1 MSEPPRTQ
9 PAEAVLPDTHAI
21 DVKEQAIAK
30 GFNALL
36 RHVRE
41 QGLTKEVETIETWLP
56 HVRDRL
62 LRGEMTRLLGFYW
75 LRAANMEKAV
85 RFSDMASALMPDN
98 TDSAYN
104 AIYALLQAG
113 RWVEVVPRAE
123 AALARFGDMF
133 QWHNILCTAHGKLG
147 HMDAARR
154 HGTRCLEL
162 KDAAST
168 EPALPLGRKPV
179 PPFDPGRPERN
190 AVSFSLYGANE
201 RYLRTAIMNAGA
213 VRFLYLG
220 WTCRFYIDDTVPEPV
235 VQALMMERAVVL
247 KAPGL
252 PSAPYGTFWRFLA
265 ADDPVVDRY
274 IVRDADSVVNVRE
287 AAAVQEWI
295 DSDRHFHVMRDNYDH
310 GELILAGMWGGVRPA
325 LPPLL
330 PWAKRYLAARSDL
343 LGRTADQEFLRDQL
357 WPTIKT
363 SMLTHDSQF
372 DFGEH
377 RDFPAS
383 ARLPDPFHVGCDG
396 RAMLRLPAPA

>member
-1 MSEPPRTQ
+1 MS
-9 PAEAVLPDTHAI
+9 DTNAL
-21 DVKEQAIAK
+21 DAKEQAIAE

-41 QGLTKEVETIETWLP
+41 NGLSDKIEVVETWLP
-56 HVRDRL
+56 HVKDRL

-75 LRAANMEKAV
+75 LRAAHMEKAL
-85 RFSDMASALMPDN
+85 RFSDMASELLPEN
-98 TDSAYN
+98 TDSVYN
-104 AIYALLQAG
+104 AVYALLQAG
-113 RWVEVVPRAE
+113 RWADVVPRAE

-147 HMDAARR
+147 QLDAARK

-162 KDAAST
+162 KDAAAT
-168 EPALPLGRKPV
+168 EPALALRRAPV
-179 PPFDPGRPERN
+179 PPFNPRSPERN
-190 AVSFSLYGANE
+190 AVSFSLFGTNE
-201 RYLRTAIMNAGA
+201 RYLRTAIVNAGA
-213 VRFLYLG
+213 IRVLYLG
-220 WTCRFYIDDTVPEPV
+220 WTCRFYIDDTVPELV
-235 VQALMMERAVVL
+235 VKALMAEGAAIMKVPA
-247 KAPGL
+247 L
-252 PSAPYGTFWRFLA
+252 PANPFGTFWRFLA
-265 ADDPVVDRY
+265 ADDPGVDRY

-295 DSDRHFHVMRDNYDH
+295 DSGRHFHVMRDNFDH
-310 GELILAGMWGGVRPA
+310 GELILAGMWGGTRPA

-330 PWAKRYLAARSDL
+330 PWAQRYLAARSDL

-377 RDFPAS
+377 RDFPAC
-383 ARLPDPFHVGCDG
+383 ARLPEPFHVGCDG
-396 RAMLRLPAPA
+396 SAMLGLGAPA